1 MYALKGNA
9 FSSMDGRFGEVVQLE
24 VRHGFQ
30 GGYGLT
36 QGAETL
42 AFPPLIQVPID
53 KFPTVLD
60 IFDVAATPSFLAIKE
75 GQVYFEVRASAG
87 SSLGR
92 TADCRPRA
100 TSPRQNIGLC
110 KESWGKDSNLRH
122 QVYEFYSQ
130 IVPSRG
136 GLFGQRQPDV
146 VSQVIDSSESPG
158 VKLSSGQVQWGRKRP
173 VDEEDGR
180 DISSKRPKA
189 ETTTTSTTQDY
200 DEETDLA
207 RALEASIEQSGSVEP
222 AAGPQV
228 TSPVDTLDPDAQEE
242 DEDEE
247 LQRALYLS
255 QQESQHREDAPSS
268 INKGKQ
274 RETIDPQG

>member
-1 MYALKGNA
+1 
-9 FSSMDGRFGEVVQLE
+9 
-24 VRHGFQ
+24 
-30 GGYGLT
+30 
-36 QGAETL
+36 
-42 AFPPLIQVPID
+42 
-53 KFPTVLD
+53 
-60 IFDVAATPSFLAIKE
+60 
-75 GQVYFEVRASAG
+75 
-87 SSLGR
+87 
-92 TADCRPRA
+92 
-100 TSPRQNIGLC
+100 
-110 KESWGKDSNLRH
+110 
-122 QVYEFYSQ
+122 
-130 IVPSRG
+130 
-136 GLFGQRQPDV
+136 

-158 VKLSSGQVQWGRKRP
+158 VQLPFGQVQWGRKRP

-189 ETTTTSTTQDY
+189 EATTTSTTQDY

-207 RALEASIEQSGSVEP
+207 RAVEASIEQIQSVEP

-274 RETIDPQG
+274 RETIDRQG